1 MLMKTAGTIVIII
14 LMAALSLASNE
25 AQARQTLNIG
35 LTRFEAVPLDNAV
48 RLEWDT
54 ETELG
59 TAGYRLKRGQNGS
72 FSYLY
77 QSDGSSPQFINS
89 EGGPSLGASYS
100 IVDETAVNGEVYTY
114 QLIEV
119 TVDGSETV
127 QASRTVTTGLVPTNT
142 PIVLG
147 GPGGGGG
154 GNQDTPTPQPTA
166 TTAATQVPSS
176 TPVPSQ
182 TAVSTTAPTVT
193 PQVTATQTSITAS
206 DVANDL
212 SGEQDAPSSI
222 SQEVHTDGSN
232 SPGIAVA
239 QALEEPSTT
248 ELLESVETNSEEIGQ
263 EPLVS
268 GADPVVTNEENI
280 VPINTSNNNARPIV
294 IGNNRPTGNEKV
306 QESVARSQESEP
318 SDDVWA
324 GRLYLWVAFI
334 AAIVIFIAAVL
345 GAILLYTRRRNKE

>member
-1 MLMKTAGTIVIII
+1 MKTAGTIVIII

-35 LTRFEAVPLDNAV
+35 LTRFEAIPLDNAV

-77 QSDGSSPQFINS
+77 QSDGSSTLFINS

-127 QASRTVTTGLVPTNT
+127 QASRAVTTGLVPTNT
-142 PIVLG
+142 PIVLS

-154 GNQDTPTPQPTA
+154 GNQDTPTPQPTT
-166 TTAATQVPSS
+166 TTAATLPPSS

-193 PQVTATQTSITAS
+193 PRVTATQTSTTVA
-206 DVANDL
+206 DTANDIN
-212 SGEQDAPSSI
+212 GGQDGISST
-222 SQEVHTDGSN
+222 SQEVNTDGPN
-232 SPGIAVA
+232 NPGIAVA
-239 QALEEPSTT
+239 QALEDPSAA
-248 ELLESVETNSEEIGQ
+248 ELLASAETNSEEMGQ
-263 EPLVS
+263 EPLLSVAES
-268 GADPVVTNEENI
+268 VVTQEENI
-280 VPINTSNNNARPIV
+280 VPINASNKNERPIV
-294 IGNNRPTGNEKV
+294 IGNNRPTGSGHR
-306 QESVARSQESEP
+306 QENVARSQEP